1 MPTVLMVQQK
11 PPTAQLRLRTAAEL
25 QPHMAPVGLR
35 HPMVAGAALHM
46 VEAALTAAVP
56 HTEVRLLTV
65 LHTSTLMA
73 PLLTV
78 IQPALM
84 VDMVTGPERITSM
97 SHLSLSTPK
106 LNMLSKMKVA

>member
-25 QPHMAPVGLR
+25 QPPTAQLK
-35 HPMVAGAALHM
+35 HPMVAEAALHM
-46 VEAALTAAVP
+46 VVAALTVAVP

-65 LHTSTLMA
+65 LHTSIPMA
-73 PLLTV
+73 LLLTV

-84 VDMVTGPERITSM
+84 VDMDTGPERITSM

-106 LNMLSKMKVA
+106 LNTLSKMKVA